1 MSREKILI
9 TTSWIST
16 IGNAILSVSKI
27 IIGLFAGSLAVVGDG
42 IDSATDVV
50 ISIVMI
56 FTARLINRPPSKKYV
71 FGYEKAEGIATKILS
86 LVIFYAGVQM
96 LLSSTKNIFSDEV
109 KEIPSAIAIYVTI
122 FSIIGKLLLASYQ
135 YKQGKKIN
143 SSMLT
148 ANAINMRNDVVIST
162 SVLLGLIFTFIFKL
176 PILDSITGLIIS
188 LFIIKS
194 SISIFIDSN
203 VELMYGVKDVNV
215 YNKIF
220 EAVEKVPGASNP
232 HRVRSRMIGN
242 LYMITLDIEV
252 NPQITI
258 TQAHEIADA
267 VEKSIINSVDNV
279 YDILVHVEPKK
290 LGFASSDDE
299 KQNYERMK
307 NSVMEEVRR
316 IFKPEFLNR
325 IDETIVFRSLNKN
338 DMKQIVTLM
347 LKDLTDRCKSQMDIT
362 LHVRDSVKNYIV
374 EKAYEP
380 KYGARPLRRKI
391 QNEIEDQLAEE
402 ILDGKVKKGDE
413 VIVTTKKNAVVFEVK
428 EQ

>member
-96 LLSSTKNIFSDEV
+96 LLSSTKSIFSDEV

-194 SISIFIDSN
+194 SIGIFLDSN
-203 VELMYGVKDVNV
+203 VELMDGVKDVNV

-279 YDILVHVEPKK
+279 YDILVHVEPAGKCQT
-290 LGFASSDDE
+290 GE
-299 KQNYERMK
+299 KFGVDK
-307 NSVMEEVRR
+307 
-316 IFKPEFLNR
+316 
-325 IDETIVFRSLNKN
+325 
-338 DMKQIVTLM
+338 DMV
-347 LKDLTDRCKSQMDIT
+347 
-362 LHVRDSVKNYIV
+362 
-374 EKAYEP
+374 
-380 KYGARPLRRKI
+380 
-391 QNEIEDQLAEE
+391 
-402 ILDGKVKKGDE
+402 
-413 VIVTTKKNAVVFEVK
+413 
-428 EQ
+428 

>member
-96 LLSSTKNIFSDEV
+96 LLSSTKSIFSDEV
-109 KEIPSAIAIYVTI
+109 KEIPS
-122 FSIIGKLLLASYQ
+122 
-135 YKQGKKIN
+135 
-143 SSMLT
+143 

-203 VELMYGVKDVNV
+203 VELMDGVKDVNV

-279 YDILVHVEPKK
+279 YDILVHVEPAGKCQT
-290 LGFASSDDE
+290 GE
-299 KQNYERMK
+299 KFGVDK
-307 NSVMEEVRR
+307 
-316 IFKPEFLNR
+316 
-325 IDETIVFRSLNKN
+325 
-338 DMKQIVTLM
+338 DMV
-347 LKDLTDRCKSQMDIT
+347 
-362 LHVRDSVKNYIV
+362 
-374 EKAYEP
+374 
-380 KYGARPLRRKI
+380 
-391 QNEIEDQLAEE
+391 
-402 ILDGKVKKGDE
+402 
-413 VIVTTKKNAVVFEVK
+413 
-428 EQ
+428 

>member
-1 MSREKILI
+1 MKAKREQILI
-9 TTSWIST
+9 RTSWIST
-16 IGNAILSVSKI
+16 IGNAILSASKI
-27 IIGLFAGSLAVVGDG
+27 IIGLFAGSLAVLGDG
-42 IDSATDVV
+42 IDSATDVI

-56 FTARLINRPPSKKYV
+56 FTARIINQPPSKKYV

-96 LLSSTKNIFSDEV
+96 LISSIGSIFTDES

-135 YKQGKKIN
+135 YKQGKKID

-148 ANAINMRNDVVIST
+148 ANDVIIS
-162 SVLLGLIFTFIFKL
+162 SGVLLGLIFTFIFKL

-203 VELMYGVKDVNV
+203 VELMDGVKDVNV

-220 EAVEKVPGASNP
+220 EAVEQVPGASNP

-258 TQAHEIADA
+258 TQAHQIADS
-267 VEKSIINSVDNV
+267 VEKSIKSSIDNV
-279 YDILVHVEPKK
+279 YDILVHVEPA
-290 LGFASSDDE
+290 GECQTDE
-299 KQNYERMK
+299 K
-307 NSVMEEVRR
+307 
-316 IFKPEFLNR
+316 FG
-325 IDETIVFRSLNKN
+325 ID
-338 DMKQIVTLM
+338 
-347 LKDLTDRCKSQMDIT
+347 
-362 LHVRDSVKNYIV
+362 
-374 EKAYEP
+374 
-380 KYGARPLRRKI
+380 
-391 QNEIEDQLAEE
+391 
-402 ILDGKVKKGDE
+402 KGM
-413 VIVTTKKNAVVFEVK
+413 VN
-428 EQ
+428 